1 MSPLEFRGIIL
12 CPKPVL
18 EGDDL
23 RGRITLVKNKTLLG
37 FIAASFLINAAF
49 LVFLFLFLA
58 FDGKQ
63 PYLALFITFLM
74 FAYHIDVRLLS
85 GALVS
90 AFKGKINIEKKSH
103 RISEKEYRRLTRL
116 KVKKWKDRFPTL
128 FKKQFSLD
136 KEGAVDEVLR
146 SCINAEIVHWLC
158 LVLGLGAIP
167 LGCLLSLDELWLYA
181 LTSLLALLFFDL
193 PFILIQRY
201 NRFRLYKVKDRLD
214 ARERQRAKDC

>member
-1 MSPLEFRGIIL
+1 M
-12 CPKPVL
+12 
-18 EGDDL
+18 
-23 RGRITLVKNKTLLG
+23 KNKTLPA
-37 FIAASFLINAAF
+37 FVIASSLINVAF
-49 LVFLFLFLA
+49 LVFLFLFFA

-74 FAYHIDVRLLS
+74 FAYHIDIRLLS
-85 GALVS
+85 GVLVS
-90 AFKGKINIEKKSH
+90 LFKSKIDVKKKTH
-103 RISEKEYRRLTRL
+103 RISEKEYGRLRKL
-116 KVKKWKDRFPTL
+116 KVKEWKGRFPTL

-146 SCINAEIVHWLC
+146 SCINAEVVHWLC

-167 LGCLLSLDELWLYA
+167 LGCLLSPDELWLYI

-201 NRFRLYKVKDRLD
+201 NRFRLYKVKDRMD
-214 ARERQRAKDC
+214 VRKE